1 MIDKIKKR
9 DGKIVSFEKDKI
21 INAIFNAAKSV
32 GGQDYETAK
41 RLGEEVI
48 GILKQKLGP
57 GEIPTVEQ
65 VQDIVEKVLV
75 ENGHYKTAKSY
86 ILYRKQHEEI
96 RKIKDLFSNV
106 EVIEN
111 YLNMKDWRVK
121 ENANMTY
128 SLQGLN
134 FHVSSIITSQYWL
147 NKIYPPEIKQAH
159 LNGEFHIHDL
169 GILGA
174 YCVGWDLQDLLL
186 SGFKGV
192 RGKIESKP
200 AKHFRSALGQIVNFF
215 YTLQGESAGAQAFSF
230 DGQTPIVIKRNGNIE
245 FITLEM
251 LFNDYKHLARE
262 LNKSE
267 VILAENI
274 YRRYSIDDADKRKYL
289 DSRLPSEPILFQ
301 LDQIEVLTEQGFIP
315 LKAIS
320 RHKIENKNDE
330 LLIIETEDGNVLRIT
345 RSHPVIL
352 SNGTI
357 KRGNELREGDELLS
371 TNSSVNFTGKIKLQS
386 DFAYLIG
393 FMIAEGCWG
402 HQTKDY
408 SVASQKKNTEERK
421 KIENI
426 LKKLKIPYHE
436 NEDFNIVLG
445 TTRMGRFIRNH
456 LKLQEGSHR
465 KNLPAFV
472 FDLTNENIGD
482 LISGIIDGDGDI
494 DRERIVRIHST
505 SYTLLMQLKQILDVL
520 GINSTVRYSAYK
532 NAKKNW
538 KDAYVLRFRVD
549 EEKLPIFR
557 HSIKLQNIK
566 TKVKESPEFS
576 SKVVKIVEAKMN
588 SVYVYDITTEN
599 EHFLINNIVVHNSNF
614 DTLLAPFI
622 RYDNLNYKQV
632 KQAVQEFLFN
642 INVPTR
648 VGFQC
653 LSEDTE
659 ILTQKGWKTYKEIR
673 KGDIIKTFNIEK
685 GIIED
690 KKVQSVFKRKYK
702 GMMYNLKNR
711 IQDQLISPRHKV
723 VRKKFNTNKYVLEP
737 IEKILKLKSP
747 FIIPVAANNSN
758 KDINISDEQI
768 KLMAWIIG
776 EGSVERPNKNY
787 RSCYRISIYQSAIK
801 NKKNYE
807 EIKKLLKHFKLK
819 YSEYTQKG
827 MGNPV
832 QRLRLNAESSKKIH
846 KWFENKKTVDFI
858 PQILLNMSQ
867 RQSRL
872 FLETYMKAASFENC
886 KIVTSNI
893 EILNGLQSIASNA
906 GYGSTVHIRKP
917 TIGTKPI
924 YVLRLIKHNDTYIN
938 TVKKVDYSGIIWC
951 PNTENGTVIARRNGK
966 VFITGNTPF
975 TNITLD
981 LVVPNHLKNMPVIIG
996 GKPQSETYG
1005 DFQKEIDI
1013 FNNAFAEVMIEGD
1026 ANNRVFTFPIP
1037 TYNITKDFEFE
1048 NKNYDK
1054 IFEMTSK
1061 YGIPYFANFINSEMK
1076 PEDVRSMCCR
1086 LRIDN
1091 RVLQKRGGGL
1101 FGANPLTGSIGV
1113 VTINMPR
1120 LGFLSKTKEEFFEKL
1135 EKIMLLAKNSLEIK
1149 RKTLENLTEK
1159 GLYPYSKFYLRDIKK
1174 RFNQYWK
1181 NHFSTIGL
1189 IGMNECCLNF
1199 LGCTIG
1205 DKEGLKFAEEVLDF
1219 MRNKLVEFQEKTGNN
1234 YNLEATPAEGTSYR
1248 LARIDKKKFPE
1259 IIVANNEEVK
1269 KGAKPYYTNSTQL
1282 PVNFTDDIFEALKLQ
1297 DGLQTKY
1304 TGGTTMHIFLGEKKP
1319 SVEAIKT
1326 LVKKICENFSLPYFT
1341 ITPTFSICPVHGYIF
1356 GEHTY
1361 CPKCETN
1368 KKKTKCEVY
1377 SRIVGYLRPVDQ
1389 WNEGKQEE
1397 FKQRKTFDKSL
1408 R

>member
-65 VQDIVEKVLV
+65 AQDIVEKVLV

-215 YTLQGESAGAQAFSF
+215 YTLQGESAGAQAFS
-230 DGQTPIVIKRNGNIE
+230 
-245 FITLEM
+245 
-251 LFNDYKHLARE
+251 
-262 LNKSE
+262 
-267 VILAENI
+267 
-274 YRRYSIDDADKRKYL
+274 
-289 DSRLPSEPILFQ
+289 
-301 LDQIEVLTEQGFIP
+301 
-315 LKAIS
+315 
-320 RHKIENKNDE
+320 
-330 LLIIETEDGNVLRIT
+330 
-345 RSHPVIL
+345 
-352 SNGTI
+352 
-357 KRGNELREGDELLS
+357 
-371 TNSSVNFTGKIKLQS
+371 
-386 DFAYLIG
+386 
-393 FMIAEGCWG
+393 
-402 HQTKDY
+402 
-408 SVASQKKNTEERK
+408 
-421 KIENI
+421 
-426 LKKLKIPYHE
+426 
-436 NEDFNIVLG
+436 
-445 TTRMGRFIRNH
+445 
-456 LKLQEGSHR
+456 
-465 KNLPAFV
+465 
-472 FDLTNENIGD
+472 
-482 LISGIIDGDGDI
+482 
-494 DRERIVRIHST
+494 
-505 SYTLLMQLKQILDVL
+505 
-520 GINSTVRYSAYK
+520 
-532 NAKKNW
+532 
-538 KDAYVLRFRVD
+538 
-549 EEKLPIFR
+549 
-557 HSIKLQNIK
+557 
-566 TKVKESPEFS
+566 
-576 SKVVKIVEAKMN
+576 
-588 SVYVYDITTEN
+588 
-599 EHFLINNIVVHNSNF
+599 NF
-614 DTLLAPFI
+614 DTLLSPFI

-648 VGFQC
+648 VGFQ
-653 LSEDTE
+653 
-659 ILTQKGWKTYKEIR
+659 
-673 KGDIIKTFNIEK
+673 
-685 GIIED
+685 
-690 KKVQSVFKRKYK
+690 
-702 GMMYNLKNR
+702 
-711 IQDQLISPRHKV
+711 
-723 VRKKFNTNKYVLEP
+723 
-737 IEKILKLKSP
+737 
-747 FIIPVAANNSN
+747 
-758 KDINISDEQI
+758 
-768 KLMAWIIG
+768 
-776 EGSVERPNKNY
+776 
-787 RSCYRISIYQSAIK
+787 
-801 NKKNYE
+801 
-807 EIKKLLKHFKLK
+807 
-819 YSEYTQKG
+819 
-827 MGNPV
+827 
-832 QRLRLNAESSKKIH
+832 
-846 KWFENKKTVDFI
+846 
-858 PQILLNMSQ
+858 
-867 RQSRL
+867 
-872 FLETYMKAASFENC
+872 
-886 KIVTSNI
+886 
-893 EILNGLQSIASNA
+893 
-906 GYGSTVHIRKP
+906 
-917 TIGTKPI
+917 
-924 YVLRLIKHNDTYIN
+924 
-938 TVKKVDYSGIIWC
+938 
-951 PNTENGTVIARRNGK
+951 
-966 VFITGNTPF
+966 TPF

-1013 FNNAFAEVMIEGD
+1013 FNKVFAEVMIEGD

-1037 TYNITKDFEFE
+1037 TYNIAKDFEFE

-1054 IFEMTSK
+1054 IFEMASK

-1091 RVLQKRGGGL
+1091 RLLQKRGGGL

-1269 KGAKPYYTNSTQL
+1269 NGAKPYYTNSTQL

-1356 GEHTY
+1356 GEHNY

-1408 R
+1408 G

>member
-456 LKLQEGSHR
+456 LKLQDGSHR

-648 VGFQC
+648 VGFQ
-653 LSEDTE
+653 
-659 ILTQKGWKTYKEIR
+659 
-673 KGDIIKTFNIEK
+673 
-685 GIIED
+685 
-690 KKVQSVFKRKYK
+690 
-702 GMMYNLKNR
+702 
-711 IQDQLISPRHKV
+711 
-723 VRKKFNTNKYVLEP
+723 
-737 IEKILKLKSP
+737 
-747 FIIPVAANNSN
+747 
-758 KDINISDEQI
+758 
-768 KLMAWIIG
+768 
-776 EGSVERPNKNY
+776 
-787 RSCYRISIYQSAIK
+787 
-801 NKKNYE
+801 
-807 EIKKLLKHFKLK
+807 
-819 YSEYTQKG
+819 
-827 MGNPV
+827 
-832 QRLRLNAESSKKIH
+832 
-846 KWFENKKTVDFI
+846 
-858 PQILLNMSQ
+858 
-867 RQSRL
+867 
-872 FLETYMKAASFENC
+872 
-886 KIVTSNI
+886 
-893 EILNGLQSIASNA
+893 
-906 GYGSTVHIRKP
+906 
-917 TIGTKPI
+917 
-924 YVLRLIKHNDTYIN
+924 
-938 TVKKVDYSGIIWC
+938 
-951 PNTENGTVIARRNGK
+951 
-966 VFITGNTPF
+966 TPF

-1013 FNNAFAEVMIEGD
+1013 FNKVFAEVMIEGD

-1037 TYNITKDFEFE
+1037 TYNIAKDFEFE

-1054 IFEMTSK
+1054 IFEMASK

-1091 RVLQKRGGGL
+1091 RLLQKRGGGL

-1297 DGLQTKY
+1297 EGLQTKY

-1356 GEHTY
+1356 GEHNY